1 MSNKVWKIL
10 SSDTNVGRELA
21 DACNLS
27 LLAANVLSARGYTKE
42 SADMLV
48 RAEKYTLLHDP
59 FLMKDM
65 DKAAIEVSNAVEN
78 GEMICVFGDYD
89 CDGVVA
95 TVMLHDYLS
104 QIGARVCYYIPHR
117 EKEGYGLNKK
127 AILELYN
134 YGVDLIV
141 TVDNGVS
148 AIDEIAYANELG
160 MRVVVTDHHQPRP
173 ELPDA
178 CAVVDPHRA
187 DDSYP
192 CPEIC
197 GAGVAFKLICA
208 MEGENGYGVLEEYG
222 DLLAIGTIADV
233 VDIKDENRIFIRRG
247 LEIINESPRAGLSE
261 LLKVAG
267 LDGKAVSSE
276 AVAFGIAPRINAV
289 GRIESAETA
298 AMLLLSESS
307 SEASELAST
316 LDSCNQ
322 SRRAMEKIIVDDI
335 ALMLERN
342 PSIMGERLI
351 IIDGSGWN
359 AGVVGI
365 VCSRLTERFNKPCI
379 IIAKDGDNAKGS
391 GRSVD
396 GFSLIDAIS
405 SCADI
410 LTRYGGHPMA
420 AGFSLRS
427 SDIQEFRRRLEEYA
441 AKNHSEMP
449 PVMLKVDCV
458 VSPENLTVDEVRGL
472 SVLEPFGCGNESP
485 VFAVLDAK
493 VERVIALS
501 DGRHSKLRLS
511 KNGLVFDALF
521 FSVSPRQ
528 LGFEAGDM
536 VDVAF
541 SVGLNEFRG
550 EISVSI
556 KAKDICAAGED
567 TAALHHE
574 NQLYERCIRGECKG
588 KDLAPTRDE
597 TALVYRYIRALKE
610 APFVPYVLY
619 RNFRKQSDM
628 SYARFRLA
636 IDILTELGVFI
647 RTSRAITVAPA
658 GIKVDFNSSA
668 IVRRLSNN
676 E

>member
-1 MSNKVWKIL
+1 VSEKVWKIL
-10 SSDTNVGRELA
+10 SSDTNIGRELA
-21 DACNLS
+21 DACGLS
-27 LLAANVLSARGYTKE
+27 LLAANVLSARGYTRE

-59 FLMKDM
+59 LLMKDM
-65 DKAAIEVSNAVEN
+65 DKAVLTVSEAVEN

-89 CDGVVA
+89 CDGVAA

-187 DDSYP
+187 DDKYP
-192 CPEIC
+192 FPEIC

-208 MEGENGYGVLEEYG
+208 MEGENGYGALEEYG
-222 DLLAIGTIADV
+222 DLLAIGTVADV
-233 VDIKDENRIFIRRG
+233 VDLKDENRIFVRRG
-247 LEIINESPRAGLSE
+247 LEIMSESPRTGIFE
-261 LLKVAG
+261 LLKAAG
-267 LDGKAVSSE
+267 LEGKNLSSE
-276 AVAFGIAPRINAV
+276 SVAFGIAPRINAV

-298 AMLLLSESS
+298 AMLLLTESS
-307 SEASELAST
+307 SEACELAAV

-322 SRRAMEKIIVDDI
+322 SRRVMEKTIVDDI
-335 ALMLERN
+335 AAMLERD
-342 PSIMGERLI
+342 PSITGKRLI

-365 VCSRLTERFNKPCI
+365 VCSRLVERFNKPCI
-379 IIAKDGDNAKGS
+379 IIAKEGDNAKGS

-396 GFSLIDAIS
+396 GFSLIDAVS

-420 AGFSLRS
+420 AGFSLNS
-427 SDIQEFRRRLEEYA
+427 FDVPEFRRRIEEYA
-441 AKNHSEMP
+441 AKNHYEMP
-449 PVMLKVDCV
+449 PVTLKVDCA

-472 SVLEPFGCGNESP
+472 SVLEPFGCGNEPP
-485 VFAVLDAK
+485 VFAVLDARI
-493 VERVIALS
+493 ERVVALS
-501 DGRHSKLRLS
+501 EGKHSKIRLS
-511 KNGLVFDALF
+511 KNGMFFDALF

-528 LGFEAGDM
+528 LGFEAGDR

-550 EISVSI
+550 EISVSL
-556 KAKDICAAGED
+556 KAKGICAAGED
-567 TAALHHE
+567 TYALHRE
-574 NQLYERCIRGECKG
+574 KQLYERCTRGECKG
-588 KDLAPTRDE
+588 IDLVPTRDE
-597 TALVYRYIRALKE
+597 TALVYRYIRALNE
-610 APFVPYVLY
+610 APFAPDVLY
-619 RNFRKQSDM
+619 RNFKRQSDM

-647 RTSRAITVAPA
+647 KTPNAIAVAPS
-658 GIKVDFNSSA
+658 GTKVDLNSSA